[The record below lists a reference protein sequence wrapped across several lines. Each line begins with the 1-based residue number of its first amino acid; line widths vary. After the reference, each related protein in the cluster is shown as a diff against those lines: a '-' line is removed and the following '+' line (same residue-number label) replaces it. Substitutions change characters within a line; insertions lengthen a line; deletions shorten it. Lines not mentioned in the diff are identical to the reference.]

1 MKREK
6 NLETI
11 LIISTGLIVFYSF
24 THIKLL
30 LVIALLLNIIGL
42 CSNFLA
48 GKINWL
54 WFKIADLLGFV
65 SSKVLLSIVFF
76 VFLFPIALLYRL
88 FNRNSSMQLRKTVK
102 TYYFTRNHKYTPKD
116 LENVW

>member
-11 LIISTGLIVFYSF
+11 LVISTGLVIFYSF
-24 THIKLL
+24 THVKLL
-30 LVIALLLNIIGL
+30 LIIALLLNIIGL

-54 WFKIADLLGFV
+54 WFKIAELLGFIT
-65 SSKVLLSIVFF
+65 SKVLLSIVFF
-76 VFLFPIALLYRL
+76 IFLFPIALLYRL
-88 FNRNSSMQLRKTVK
+88 FNRNNMQLKGTRK

>member
-11 LIISTGLIVFYSF
+11 LVISTGLIVIYSF
-24 THIKLL
+24 THIKSLL
-30 LVIALLLNIIGL
+30 IIALLLNIIGL

-54 WFKIADLLGFV
+54 WFKIAELLGFIT
-65 SSKVLLSIVFF
+65 SKVLLSIVFF
-76 VFLFPIALLYRL
+76 VFLLPISLLYRL
-88 FNRNSSMQLRKTVK
+88 FNRNSTMQLKKTRK